1 MVVKQ
6 VQGLVVLIPDVS
18 CELDASV
25 YYIRKAVGVATKWE
39 TSLARILVS
48 IMKREENQ
56 YGPME
61 KQLAAVYLASQQS
74 ERLTTHQRMNFPAC
88 WVDGFWTKGGFRFIS
103 G

>member
-6 VQGLVVLIPDVS
+6 VQGLVVLIPDAS

-48 IMKREENQ
+48 IMKRGRESIWS
-56 YGPME
+56 YGKTIGSSIP
-61 KQLAAVYLASQQS
+61 S
-74 ERLTTHQRMNFPAC
+74 LTT
-88 WVDGFWTKGGFRFIS
+88 K
-103 G
+103 